1 MTINDGQQHTVYL
14 VTESSPFVLTKL
26 YVDNV
31 MRANSTEDIF
41 GSAWKSNIVN
51 TDIRVGRV
59 TTSSDSGKTFE
70 YYQGCLNGLQIG
82 GVEVDLAAA
91 TNSDGVTS
99 GCNRSFNACTP
110 SVTCGNN
117 STCEEDFNDYKCKC
131 PEFYTGKTCNETID
145 LKCSF
150 KSGLC
155 NNGTCRDSA
164 VGLSTTVSQNGKDYF
179 KCTCSLGYTGSLCD
193 TNIDECASQPCNNNG
208 TCIDGVDNFV
218 CNCQPGFN
226 GSKCEVNI
234 DECESKPCQNSMQCV
249 DGVNKYTCDCQGRYT
264 GINCDADVDECQ
276 NPDTCAGKGN
286 CTNSPGS
293 FTCTCDN
300 GYFGSNCQYNNTQL
314 CAIEKPCANGGTCL
328 SDMSGYNCTCPQGYE
343 GKNCSASV
351 VAEDDNLPLIIGLS
365 VAAAVIVLLVLII
378 LLVRYCRD
386 KSGMEGTYS
395 PNKEEQAGG
404 NVEMHAVKKPKTE
417 RLI

>member
-1 MTINDGQQHTVYL
+1 
-14 VTESSPFVLTKL
+14 
-26 YVDNV
+26 
-31 MRANSTEDIF
+31 
-41 GSAWKSNIVN
+41 
-51 TDIRVGRV
+51 
-59 TTSSDSGKTFE
+59 
-70 YYQGCLNGLQIG
+70 
-82 GVEVDLAAA
+82 
-91 TNSDGVTS
+91 
-99 GCNRSFNACTP
+99 
-110 SVTCGNN
+110 
-117 STCEEDFNDYKCKC
+117 
-131 PEFYTGKTCNETID
+131 
-145 LKCSF
+145 
-150 KSGLC
+150 
-155 NNGTCRDSA
+155 
-164 VGLSTTVSQNGKDYF
+164 
-179 KCTCSLGYTGSLCD
+179 
-193 TNIDECASQPCNNNG
+193 
-208 TCIDGVDNFV
+208 
-218 CNCQPGFN
+218 
-226 GSKCEVNI
+226 
-234 DECESKPCQNSMQCV
+234 MQCV

-276 NPDTCAGKGN
+276 NPDTCARKGN